1 MINLADILK
10 TRFDKDYLI
19 SHLAEN
25 PDQFN
30 EALIIAISDEQ
41 PQAWR
46 AAWVLNHCIKYNDS
60 RIKKNAN
67 RIIKEIKTKEDGH
80 TRELLKLLE
89 KIELNES
96 QEGYLFDICM
106 TIWESIEKS
115 PSVRITAFRILV
127 SIVKKYPELKNE
139 IEHLTENH
147 YTESLS
153 PGIKNSFMKIK
164 KNYSSILPND

>member
-1 MINLADILK
+1 MINLTDTLK
-10 TRFDKDYLI
+10 TRFNKDYLI
-19 SHLAEN
+19 SYLAEN
-25 PDQFN
+25 PEQFN
-30 EALIIAISDEQ
+30 EALIIALSDEQ

-46 AAWVLNHCIKYNDS
+46 SAWVLNHCVKYNDS
-60 RIKKNAN
+60 RLKKYATK
-67 RIIKEIKTKEDGH
+67 IIKEIKTKEDGH
-80 TRELLKLLE
+80 ERELLKLLE

-127 SIVKKYPELKNE
+127 NIVKKYPDLKNE
-139 IEHLTENH
+139 ITHLTQQH

-153 PGIKNSFMKIK
+153 PGIKNSFNRL
-164 KNYSSILPND
+164 KNELFK

>member
-1 MINLADILK
+1 MINLTDILK
-10 TRFDKDYLI
+10 TRFDKKYLI

-25 PDQFN
+25 PVQFN
-30 EALIIAISDEQ
+30 EALIIALSDEQ

-46 AAWVLNHCIKYNDS
+46 AAWVLNHCIKFNDS
-60 RIKKNAN
+60 RIKKNAAK
-67 RIIKEIKTKEDGH
+67 IIKRIKTKEDGH
-80 TRELLKLLE
+80 KRELLKLLE

-115 PSVRITAFRILV
+115 PSVRITAFRILM

-139 IEHLTENH
+139 ITHLTQNH

-153 PGIKNSFMKIK
+153 PGIKNSFNRLKGEF
-164 KNYSSILPND
+164 LR